1 MASEDVGNERPQRAG
16 QKWTVEENER
26 LMQRAKK
33 GRSIEEIAKKHQRTI
48 LAVKLRI
55 YDNAKEMVDAGAN
68 STEEVCDMFNIS
80 QQELEDH
87 IKKRTN
93 KELRKEEIKPS
104 KQNKEF
110 TKSTLCCPNEVLL
123 EIRDLLK
130 LLVEKEPSYNLQPIH
145 RNIE

>member
-104 KQNKEF
+104 KQNKEI